1 METEK
6 SRKYTKTQAELAEQ
20 ASSYML
26 EHMDKKITISEISER
41 MHVSQ
46 TQLKN
51 SFRNYYG
58 ESVYKYIRSRKMKLA
73 ADQLAEGQLSVMEI
87 AGMFGYENCSKFAAA
102 FRGEY
107 GVSPST
113 YRKQHRVRNFQE
125 QLQKAEWSIS
135 ERLQKQ
141 EWNFSKQLQK
151 TAQEQHLA

>member
-6 SRKYTKTQAELAEQ
+6 TRKCTKSQAELAEQ

-26 EHMDKKITISEISER
+26 AHMDKKITINEISEK

-58 ESVYKYIRSRKMKLA
+58 KSFYKYIRTRKMQMA
-73 ADQLAEGQLSVMEI
+73 ADQLAEGQFSVMEI

-107 GVSPST
+107 GVSPSS
-113 YRKQHRVRNFQE
+113 YRKQHRVRNFPT
-125 QLQKAEWSIS
+125 QLP
-135 ERLQKQ
+135 
-141 EWNFSKQLQK
+141 K

>member
-1 METEK
+1 METENTRKCTK
-6 SRKYTKTQAELAEQ
+6 SQAELAKQ

-26 EHMDKKITISEISER
+26 EHMDKKITINEISEK

-73 ADQLAEGQLSVMEI
+73 ADQLAEGQFSVMEI

-113 YRKQHRVRNFQE
+113 YRKQNRVRVFP
-125 QLQKAEWSIS
+125 
-135 ERLQKQ
+135 
-141 EWNFSKQLQK
+141 KQLPK
-151 TAQEQHLA
+151 TEQAQHLA

>member
-73 ADQLAEGQLSVMEI
+73 ADQLAEGQFSVMEI

-102 FRGEY
+102 FKGEY
-107 GVSPST
+107 GVSPSS
-113 YRKQHRVRNFQE
+113 YRKNHRVHTFPTQLPNTE
-125 QLQKAEWSIS
+125 QA
-135 ERLQKQ
+135 
-141 EWNFSKQLQK
+141 
-151 TAQEQHLA
+151 QHLA